1 MRSPRLMVG
10 TQVLMKTSKGEVTIE
25 LFTDTMPIT
34 AGNFLKLIDEGYYNG
49 LHFHR
54 VIQGFMLQGGCP
66 HSRDP
71 NSPRC
76 GTGDPGY
83 KIADEHLPDA
93 KFSNEPGT
101 LSMANAGPNS
111 GGSQFFINTVHNS
124 FLDWWDTR
132 TNSAHPVFG
141 RVLSG
146 MEAVKAIENVPTGY
160 GDRPR
165 EPMQIIS
172 IERC

>member
-1 MRSPRLMVG
+1 M
-10 TQVLMKTSKGEVTIE
+10 TQVLMKTSKGDITIE

-34 AGNFLKLIDEGYYNG
+34 AGNFLDLVDKGYYNG

-111 GGSQFFINTVHNS
+111 GGSQFFINTVHN
-124 FLDWWDTR
+124 
-132 TNSAHPVFG
+132 
-141 RVLSG
+141 LSL
-146 MEAVKAIENVPTGY
+146 IH
-160 GDRPR
+160 
-165 EPMQIIS
+165 I
-172 IERC
+172 

>member
-1 MRSPRLMVG
+1 M
-10 TQVLMKTSKGEVTIE
+10 TQVLMKTSKGDITIE

-34 AGNFLKLIDEGYYNG
+34 AGNFLDLVDKGYYNG

-83 KIADEHLPDA
+83 KIADEQHKKLP
-93 KFSNEPGT
+93 
-101 LSMANAGPNS
+101 
-111 GGSQFFINTVHNS
+111 V
-124 FLDWWDTR
+124 
-132 TNSAHPVFG
+132 
-141 RVLSG
+141 
-146 MEAVKAIENVPTGY
+146 
-160 GDRPR
+160 
-165 EPMQIIS
+165 
-172 IERC
+172 